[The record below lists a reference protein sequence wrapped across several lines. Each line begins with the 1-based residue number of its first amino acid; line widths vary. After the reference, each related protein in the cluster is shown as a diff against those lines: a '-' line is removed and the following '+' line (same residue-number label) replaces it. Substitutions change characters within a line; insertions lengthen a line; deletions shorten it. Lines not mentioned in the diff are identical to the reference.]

1 MGISNQ
7 TATKLLPLLH
17 RNDLL
22 ENFMRTIKRD
32 DLPGYLQHM
41 PSGTEIDLVPKH
53 FTKDWLENR
62 ISDEAYR
69 IIMEGSETVMVE

>member
-1 MGISNQ
+1 
-7 TATKLLPLLH
+7 
-17 RNDLL
+17 
-22 ENFMRTIKRD
+22 MRTIKRD